1 MATKKAVKRVVK
13 KPARKVARKVVKRK
27 AKAVKCTTRQ
37 AAVARKV
44 QQAAKLYKAF
54 HGEAPKKITRKKATP
69 TKVGMVLGK
78 LEAVIY
84 ETPDGKRYM
93 HKFEGSRPTLAATHD
108 GRQLFVQGGRYRM
121 TARGIV
127 G

>member
-54 HGEAPKKITRKKATP
+54 HGEAPKKVTRKKASAP
-69 TKVGMVLGK
+69 VRVGMVLGK

-93 HKFEGSRPTLAATHD
+93 HP
-108 GRQLFVQGGRYRM
+108 GGDP
-121 TARGIV
+121 
-127 G
+127 